1 MHLFFFFLTRIG
13 VTVILL
19 GMLSRLVSE
28 LFSLPEIPNLF
39 LQAGIMFFF
48 FIEYAR
54 ILEKIFLNIY
64 KKMGISYKNLTL
76 KKKIFLRITLP
87 VFMAVH
93 FYGSVWLFYE
103 ISSPVHA
110 IFVILFLSLSFGI
123 AIKGWFDGLFAIQ
136 TPNYRKN
143 MI

>member
-1 MHLFFFFLTRIG
+1 MYLFFSFLTRIG

-28 LFSLPEIPNLF
+28 LFSLPEIPNLL
-39 LQAGIMFFF
+39 LQAGIMFLF
-48 FIEYAR
+48 FIEYVR

-64 KKMGISYKNLTL
+64 KKIGISYKNMKL
-76 KKKIFLRITLP
+76 KKKIILRITLS
-87 VFMAVH
+87 VFMAIH
-93 FYGSVWLFYE
+93 FYGSIWLFFE
-103 ISSPVHA
+103 ISSPLHA

-123 AIKGWFDGLFAIQ
+123 AIKGCFDGFFDIQ

-143 MI
+143 MV